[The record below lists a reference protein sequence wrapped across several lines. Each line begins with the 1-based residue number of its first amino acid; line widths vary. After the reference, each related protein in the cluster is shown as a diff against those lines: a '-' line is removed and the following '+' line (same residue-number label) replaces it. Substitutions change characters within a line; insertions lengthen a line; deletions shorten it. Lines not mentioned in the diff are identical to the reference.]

1 MYNTIR
7 LKILIAL
14 LLMLAA
20 GQPAQA
26 YFNETL
32 AFSWTVYGDNALFKI
47 SNGTATVFNAIVT
60 KEANTN
66 PAQYWIYFNGNIV
79 YDGPYQL
86 RLLGRLRYNESGNS
100 TVVNDGEFTFSITS
114 STMNINRVVLKRSN
128 GLSYVY
134 TPVNNAVTINL
145 PEEVRLDFDGILVD
159 YSPIVTLADF
169 NRMKD
174 GSYEIASRDDLLNL
188 GFLVNYCDNH
198 CSGVTFRQTAD
209 IFLINSP
216 YERIGFDTDHSFQG
230 TYDGQG
236 YSINGIRLLLED
248 KVTGDYV
255 GLFGCI
261 ENGTVQ
267 NAVLIS
273 CEFVG
278 RAHVGAVA
286 GYIKD
291 GTVSNCRVLNTTIST
306 KEYYATAHG
315 GVVGTSEG
323 SAIIG
328 CLSAAT
334 VTQPGSYPT
343 KQFGGIVGNN
353 IGGIVRD
360 CLFIGTSVEST
371 ETFGSIAGNDSEGTF
386 INNYHMAADIG
397 GVNGTDIVGASFAY
411 DVGLGSYVT
420 LVGDETTYDVSGITS
435 IGSYAMRYNN
445 RLFSGEGQT
454 LTFGINASGV
464 YVYKYS
470 VNQSPIA
477 GNTLIMPD
485 NSVYVTAAQIPALTL
500 TMKPATLN
508 GMTCYW
514 ATFYGRNNWLLPAGA
529 QAYTMGTD
537 HRLYRTG
544 TDGHIIPDQTAVVI
558 IADVSALTNVTAQSG
573 TLTME
578 YTYDT
583 ASVNGDNI
591 LQGANEAF
599 TVSSIPGTAYVLG
612 IIGSEV
618 GFYPYTGNYMPAR
631 KAYYVK

>member
-7 LKILIAL
+7 LKILVAL
-14 LLMLAA
+14 LVLLAT

-47 SNGTATVFNAIVT
+47 SNGTVTVFNAIVT

-66 PAQYWIYFNGNIV
+66 PAQYWIYFNGNTV

-86 RLLGRLRYNESGNS
+86 RLLGRLRYDESGNS
-100 TVVNDGEFTFSITS
+100 TVENDGEFRFSITS

-145 PEEVRLDFDGILVD
+145 PEEVRLHFDGILVE

-209 IFLINSP
+209 IFLMNAP
-216 YERIGFDTDHSFQG
+216 YERIGFDTNHSFQG

-255 GLFGCI
+255 GLFGYI

-267 NAVLIS
+267 NAVLIG

-278 RAHVGAVA
+278 RAYVGAVA

-291 GTVSNCRVLNTTIST
+291 GTVSNCRVWNTTINT

-328 CLSAAT
+328 CLSFTT

-371 ETFGSIAGNDSEGTF
+371 ETFGSIAGNDSEGTL

-631 KAYYVK
+631 KAYYVQ

>member
-1 MYNTIR
+1 MRRTTLY
-7 LKILIAL
+7 IAITL
-14 LLMLAA
+14 LALLAA

-32 AFSWTVYGDNALFKI
+32 AFTCTVSGDNALFRI
-47 SNGTATVFNAIVT
+47 SKGTATVFNEIVT

-66 PAQYWIYFNGNIV
+66 PAQYWIYFNGRTV
-79 YDGPYQL
+79 YNGPYQL
-86 RLLGRLRYNESGNS
+86 RLLGRLRYDEAGNS

-114 STMNINRVVLKRSN
+114 STMTINRVVLKRSN

-145 PEEVRLDFDGILVD
+145 PEEVKLHFDGILVD

-169 NRMKD
+169 TRMKD
-174 GSYEIASRDDLLNL
+174 GSYEIATREDLLNL

-209 IFLINSP
+209 ILLMNAP
-216 YERIGFDTDHSFQG
+216 YERIGFDTNHSFQG

-236 YSINGIRLLLED
+236 YSINGVKLILED

-261 ENGTVQ
+261 ENGAVQ
-267 NAVLIS
+267 NAVLIG

-291 GTVSNCRVLNTTIST
+291 GTVSNCRVLNTTINT

-328 CLSAAT
+328 CLSATT
-334 VTQPGSYPT
+334 VTRPGSYT
-343 KQFGGIVGNN
+343 AKQFGGIVGNN

-371 ETFGSIAGNDSEGTF
+371 ETFGSIAGNDDEGTF

-411 DVGLGSYVT
+411 YVGLGSYVT
-420 LVGDETTYDVSGITS
+420 LAGDETTYDVSGITA
-435 IGSYAMRYNN
+435 IGSYAMRYEN

-454 LTFGINASGV
+454 LTFGSNASGG

-500 TMKPATLN
+500 TMKPAILN
-508 GMTCYW
+508 GMMSYW
-514 ATFYGRNNWLLPAGA
+514 ATFYGNNNWLLPAGA

-537 HRLYRTG
+537 HRLYRLG
-544 TDGHIIPDQTAVVI
+544 TDGRIIPHQTAVVI
-558 IADVSALTNVTAQSG
+558 IADASALTNVTAQSG

-578 YTYDT
+578 STNGT
-583 ASVNGDNI
+583 ASVIGDNI
-591 LQGANEAF
+591 LQGANGSV
-599 TVSSIPGTAYVLG
+599 TMSNVSGTAYVLG
-612 IIGSEV
+612 IVGSAV
-618 GFYPYTGNYMPAR
+618 GFYPYTGNYMSAN
-631 KAYYVK
+631 KAYYVQ

>member
-1 MYNTIR
+1 MRQLRTYLLVT
-7 LKILIAL
+7 LLAL
-14 LLMLAA
+14 LASAL
-20 GQPAQA
+20 PARA
-26 YFNETL
+26 YYKETL
-32 AFSWTVYGDNALFKI
+32 NFSWSVNGDNTLFTIKRE
-47 SNGTATVFNAIVT
+47 SAIVFYST
-60 KEANTN
+60 PPKIENTN
-66 PAQYWIYFNGNIV
+66 PAQYLQYFNGNTI
-79 YDGPYQL
+79 YNERFQL
-86 RLLGRLRYNESGNS
+86 QILGYLRYDLAGNS
-100 TVVNDGEFTFSITS
+100 SVETDGKVTITITS
-114 STMNINRVVLKRSN
+114 SMMKINEVTLLRSTGASIIYSPENNVVK
-128 GLSYVY
+128 
-134 TPVNNAVTINL
+134 IEL
-145 PEEVRLDFDGILVD
+145 PEEVRIHFDGIRVD

-169 NRMKD
+169 TRMKD
-174 GSYEIASRDDLLNL
+174 GSYEIATREDLLNL

-209 IFLINSP
+209 ILLMNAS
-216 YERIGFDTDHSFQG
+216 YERIGFDTNHSFQG

-236 YSINGIRLLLED
+236 YSINGVNLILED

-261 ENGTVQ
+261 ENGAVQ
-267 NAVLIS
+267 NAVLIG

-291 GTVSNCRVLNTTIST
+291 GTVSNCRVLNTTINT

-328 CLSAAT
+328 CLSATT
-334 VTQPGSYPT
+334 VTRPGSYPA

-371 ETFGSIAGNDSEGTF
+371 ETFGSIAGNDDEGTF

-411 DVGLGSYVT
+411 YVGLGSYVT
-420 LVGDETTYDVSGITS
+420 LAGDETTYDVSGITA
-435 IGSYAMRYNN
+435 IGSYAMRYEN

-454 LTFGINASGV
+454 LTFGSNASGG

-500 TMKPATLN
+500 TMKPAILN
-508 GMTCYW
+508 GMMSYW
-514 ATFYGRNNWLLPAGA
+514 ATFYGNNNWLLPAGA

-537 HRLYRTG
+537 HRLYRLG
-544 TDGHIIPDQTAVVI
+544 TDGRIIPHQTAVVI
-558 IADVSALTNVTAQSG
+558 IADASALTNVTAQSG

-578 YTYDT
+578 YTNGT
-583 ASVNGDNI
+583 ASVIGDNI
-591 LQGANEAF
+591 LQGANGSV
-599 TVSSIPGTAYVLG
+599 TMSNVSGTAYVLG
-612 IIGSEV
+612 IVGSAV
-618 GFYPYTGNYMPAR
+618 GFYPYTGNYMSAN
-631 KAYYVK
+631 KAYYVQ